1 MYCFNPRRNPT
12 RRSSRLCTASRRSC
26 SSVAEQADDGELR
39 ARTQP
44 GTAAPCWATAKLT
57 CVSLPARPR
66 ARSVLLCVLAPWLL
80 SMAQPDLR
88 LHSVGGRKLSEATL
102 EPTLDGCPA
111 AASGSSM
118 AARRSSRRRPRC
130 HRGVHQWP
138 ERAAFDV
145 RTAVCRRVCC
155 PPPAGRSAR
164 THCRAVWLLE
174 SLDVFRSVCP
184 VKCDK
189 LVHPGLD
196 PTPGGHTHLT
206 GRRHVRPHPA
216 PTNAIIVHTSD
227 PPRTRHN
234 SPADRCEL
242 GFSGC
247 VS

>member
-1 MYCFNPRRNPT
+1 MAGAPE
-12 RRSSRLCTASRRSC
+12 LCLP
-26 SSVAEQADDGELR
+26 VL
-39 ARTQP
+39 
-44 GTAAPCWATAKLT
+44 KLAQ
-57 CVSLPARPR
+57 VSLPARPR
-66 ARSVLLCVLAPWLL
+66 RRSMLLCVPAPCL
-80 SMAQPDLR
+80 SSTAQPDHR
-88 LHSVGGRKLSEATL
+88 LHSVGGRRLSDAAL
-102 EPTLDGCPA
+102 EPTFDGCPA

-145 RTAVCRRVCC
+145 RTAVGRRVCR

-196 PTPGGHTHLT
+196 PLPEQTNIESMRLRARRESRDPRETHTLIDVKEYTHLY
-206 GRRHVRPHPA
+206 GWG
-216 PTNAIIVHTSD
+216 S
-227 PPRTRHN
+227 
-234 SPADRCEL
+234 
-242 GFSGC
+242 
-247 VS
+247 